1 MCSPDRLPSVRL
13 DHRPDINYHHL
24 VLGPADVDIGFARR
38 DGPGDPFNQQ
48 IAGIVP
54 GDEVIVSARQ
64 VKDLHGHVVGKLA
77 SKTRLDGPGTVSGT
91 VSAIL
96 VRTRDQTQPEY
107 MATVKTERWETVL
120 VETVVQGPRKR

>member
-1 MCSPDRLPSVRL
+1 MCIRDR
-13 DHRPDINYHHL
+13 
-24 VLGPADVDIGFARR
+24 
-38 DGPGDPFNQQ
+38 
-48 IAGIVP
+48 
-54 GDEVIVSARQ
+54 
-64 VKDLHGHVVGKLA
+64 
-77 SKTRLDGPGTVSGT
+77 

>member
-1 MCSPDRLPSVRL
+1 LTTTTWFSGLPMSTSDL
-13 DHRPDINYHHL
+13 
-24 VLGPADVDIGFARR
+24 
-38 DGPGDPFNQQ
+38 PGDPVHQQ

-64 VKDLHGHVVGKLA
+64 VKTRNGHVVGRLA
-77 SKTRLDGPGTVSGT
+77 SETRLDGPGTVSGT

-96 VRTRDQTQPEY
+96 VRKRDQTQPEY